1 MMVSECD
8 SRVRVAIPAIRI
20 AVAKLLKSKYNMGQQ
35 EIARRMG
42 ITQASVNKYLNGRYS
57 ARIKRIAAGVR
68 AGGGDKKIA
77 SMIASGKRLSLVNE
91 HIDKTA
97 ARTFFGGRS
106 L

>member
-1 MMVSECD
+1 MVSECD
-8 SRVRVAIPAIRI
+8 STVRAAIPAIRI

-35 EIARRMG
+35 EIAKRMG
-42 ITQASVNKYLNGRYS
+42 ITQASVNKYLNGKYS
-57 ARIKRIAAGVR
+57 ARIKKIVTGVR

-77 SMIASGKRLSLVNE
+77 SMIASGKGISLVNE

-97 ARTFFGGRS
+97 AQTCFGGRA